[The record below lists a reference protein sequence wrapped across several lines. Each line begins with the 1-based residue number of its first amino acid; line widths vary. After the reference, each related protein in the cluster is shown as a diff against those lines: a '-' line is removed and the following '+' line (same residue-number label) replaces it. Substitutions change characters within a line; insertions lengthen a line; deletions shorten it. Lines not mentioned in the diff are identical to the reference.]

1 MKTQTVQRPIAQ
13 TAISLLLV
21 AVVLIACG
29 GGDSSSGGANIGN
42 VAANNSTDNIVTE
55 TIEQPAEEAIT
66 EVVEQPITT
75 PEFAGLGGSLTP
87 APEETVVVGP
97 NLNGFW
103 SAEFTRVSGGKDVL
117 RATVRHVGRIV
128 TIQTTRK
135 PGVANRLVGSI
146 KSTGRMLMFDQFDNE
161 DWTTFFGPAS
171 SNAITLADHIFKDM
185 KFTDTNVLRL
195 RR

>member
-1 MKTQTVQRPIAQ
+1 MEAQKIQISTIQ

-29 GGDSSSGGANIGN
+29 GGDSSSGGASIGN

-55 TIEQPAEEAIT
+55 AIEQPIED
-66 EVVEQPITT
+66 PITDTEEEPVTT
-75 PEFAGLGGSLTP
+75 PGFGGSGGALTP
-87 APEETVVVGP
+87 APEGTIVVGP

-103 SAEFTRVSGGKDVL
+103 SAEFTRVSGGKDIL
-117 RATVRHVGRIV
+117 QATVRHVGNIV

-171 SNAITLADHIFKDM
+171 SNAVTLADHIFKDM